1 MTFIFY
7 PNTQE
12 NSQVERKSNVSVNEL
27 PGNQVSARSPG
38 GILCYPPPHF
48 LEVNQSQK

>member
-7 PNTQE
+7 LNTQE
-12 NSQVERKSNVSVNEL
+12 SSQVEGKSNVSVNML

-38 GILCYPPPHF
+38 GILGYLPPHF
-48 LEVNQSQK
+48 LEVNRSQK

>member
-7 PNTQE
+7 LNTQE
-12 NSQVERKSNVSVNEL
+12 NSQVERKSNVSVNKL

-38 GILCYPPPHF
+38 GIHSLLSSPT
-48 LEVNQSQK
+48 LSQG